1 MDDDGLLSI
10 GEVARASGLSLSAL
24 RFYDRSGVL
33 VPVEVAADT
42 GYRWYARSQL
52 DAARLVARL
61 RRVGLPLAEIST
73 VLAYEDPRTLD
84 RILGD
89 HLRRLEDG
97 LQAAREEVERIRQ
110 RWMDRE
116 RGTVV
121 IVVGGQDLS
130 TALRAV
136 RYAVGSDPLWP
147 ALEGVLIETA
157 GRALRVTATDRYR
170 AAFHQVPA
178 CGAVEP
184 VREVVPVEFVDRLMD
199 RVGKAEQVELTFGGG
214 QVRACWAATVEAS
227 PVVEAE
233 FPDLSGVVPPAV
245 SRAVVDGEQ
254 LLADLQAAPE
264 AQTWALGVRADG
276 ALTLSAESN
285 KTGEHDV
292 VLNAQFLTE
301 AVQTATPGQ
310 LQLDLA
316 GPIGPLAIRNA
327 EAIDSFAIIM
337 PIRPEESLG

>member
-97 LQAAREEVERIRQ
+97 LQAAREEGERIRQ

-116 RGTVV
+116 RGTGG

-130 TALRAV
+130 AALRAEGC
-136 RYAVGSDPLWP
+136 AGGS
-147 ALEGVLIETA
+147 A
-157 GRALRVTATDRYR
+157 RASV
-170 AAFHQVPA
+170 
-178 CGAVEP
+178 
-184 VREVVPVEFVDRLMD
+184 
-199 RVGKAEQVELTFGGG
+199 
-214 QVRACWAATVEAS
+214 
-227 PVVEAE
+227 
-233 FPDLSGVVPPAV
+233 
-245 SRAVVDGEQ
+245 
-254 LLADLQAAPE
+254 
-264 AQTWALGVRADG
+264 
-276 ALTLSAESN
+276 
-285 KTGEHDV
+285 
-292 VLNAQFLTE
+292 
-301 AVQTATPGQ
+301 
-310 LQLDLA
+310 
-316 GPIGPLAIRNA
+316 
-327 EAIDSFAIIM
+327 
-337 PIRPEESLG
+337 